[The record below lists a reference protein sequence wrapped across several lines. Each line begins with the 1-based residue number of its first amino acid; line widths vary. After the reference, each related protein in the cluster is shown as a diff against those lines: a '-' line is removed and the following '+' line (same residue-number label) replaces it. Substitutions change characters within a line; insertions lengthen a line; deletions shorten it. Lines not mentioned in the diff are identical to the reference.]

1 MVPFFQHSFYI
12 NIARYIHYTE
22 IDMQGF
28 KDYLTEATKPSG
40 AEWESIICVAYNM
53 ASKGIDKNKSIAM
66 AETNWKSEK
75 FDPWFKVGQQIVE
88 NSFGKK
94 PSGIMKHFGSSSAEL
109 TKEWESYF
117 IKTTGKKATAPT
129 KTPKTD
135 MYIGNQHVSLKKY
148 GGSQLMSGGKAETLA
163 TFAHAYANIPK
174 SVKNKTLDA
183 SWNKLQ
189 AQIEKEFIS
198 FSLPAGGQITD
209 YKNAIKAGVKDK
221 MTLWVKDRLQNQ
233 TMMTEALRE
242 LLSTPEVNLE
252 VVREAMTG
260 NKKFGEPLPIAT
272 HIMKFD
278 EDGKS
283 DYIKIDNKYTAK
295 VASKTQFNISFKSSG
310 TGKQAWTATKGVFNE
325 SYEAD
330 LIESAWDYAL
340 SLNEGLFDKITS
352 GVKQG
357 VDFLKN
363 VLKKMLNFIWDKVR
377 NLLSS
382 GIDYVQSILGVT
394 MEANDPMVNY

>member
-1 MVPFFQHSFYI
+1 MQSF
-12 NIARYIHYTE
+12 R
-22 IDMQGF
+22 
-28 KDYLTEATKPSG
+28 DYLTEAAKPSG

-53 ASKGIDKNKSIAM
+53 ASKGVDKNKSIAM
-66 AETNWKSEK
+66 AETNWKAEK
-75 FDPWFKVGQQIVE
+75 FDPWFTVGQQIVE

-94 PSGIMKHFGSSSAEL
+94 PSGVMKHFGASSANL
-109 TKEWESYF
+109 TKEWDQYF
-117 IKTTGKKATAPT
+117 IKVTGKPAGAST

-135 MYIGNQHVSLKKY
+135 MYINNQHISLKKY
-148 GGSQLMSGGKAETLA
+148 GGSQLMSGGKPETLA
-163 TFAHAYANIPK
+163 TFAHAYDNIPK
-174 SVKNKTLDA
+174 SVKNKSLDTA
-183 SWNKLQ
+183 WKKFQ
-189 AQIEKEFIS
+189 AQIEKEFVS

-209 YKNAIKAGVKDK
+209 YKKAIKAGAKDK
-221 MTLWVKDRLQNQ
+221 TTLWVKDRLQNQ
-233 TMMTEALRE
+233 TIMTESLRE

-278 EDGKS
+278 ENGKS

-295 VASKTQFNISFKSSG
+295 VASKTQFNISFKTSG
-310 TGKQAWTATKGVFNE
+310 TGGTAWTATKGIFNE

-330 LIESAWDYAL
+330 LVESAWEYAM

-357 VDFLKN
+357 SDFLKN
-363 VLKKMLNFIWDKVR
+363 ILKKMLNFIWDKVR
-377 NLLSS
+377 NLISS
-382 GIDYVQSILGVT
+382 SIEYAQNILGVK
-394 MEANDPMVNY
+394 MSVSDPIVNY